1 MTARLRRIA
10 RRSCQVITVGTM
22 VEQIKLFF
30 AANDIIVQFIHG
42 QVFLILG
49 VTMLLQWRQRS
60 QLELAHALPW
70 LAGVGL
76 LEAVATWGN
85 SFIPVQTALFSPEI
99 ILNLRLMQ
107 LLVFLASFLSLLG
120 FGLKL
125 NEPAVAPRVTLIM
138 PMIGFLLLG
147 GLLIAWLLS
156 SSGGTAR
163 FATAEALMRYFL
175 CIPAALLVAYGL
187 RRQSERLVGPL
198 KVGRV
203 IGALR
208 IAGYSFILY
217 ALVEGLLVPP
227 LDAFPAR
234 VLNSLTLYNSVGVP
248 VGILQAAVGAVIA
261 YFFFRALEVFRIE
274 DDRLAQDLE
283 REQSLSAERERI
295 SRDLHDGTIQSIYA
309 AGLMLE
315 GVRHAIDTATA
326 QPDLG
331 EHESEVLGQARVQL
345 DQVMTS
351 LNKTVQGIRSTIYD
365 LRGTTADEDLA
376 RGLVQIV
383 GEFRNRTGVSTRW
396 HTEGRSSMKLT
407 SGQRE
412 QVYQIAREALSN
424 IARHAL
430 ASQVSVELRYDGND
444 NGGRN
449 LRLRI
454 IDNGSGEIPLQG
466 QVGRGLR
473 NMRER
478 ANLLGAT
485 LAIEGS
491 VGKGTVVTLELRDV
505 ENKTTAGR

>member
-1 MTARLRRIA
+1 ML
-10 RRSCQVITVGTM
+10 
-22 VEQIKLFF
+22 EQIKQFF

-42 QVFLILG
+42 QVFLVLG
-49 VTMLLQWRQRS
+49 VTMALQWRQRS
-60 QLELAHALPW
+60 QLELAGALPW

-85 SFIPVQTALFSPEI
+85 SFIPVQSTLFSTAV
-99 ILNLRLMQ
+99 ILDLRLMQ
-107 LLVFLASFLSLLG
+107 LLVYLATFMCLLG

-125 NEPAVAPRVTLIM
+125 HEPDVSPRVTFLV
-138 PMIGFLLLG
+138 PAVGFLLLG
-147 GLLIAWLLS
+147 GLLVSQSLAWPDGIV
-156 SSGGTAR
+156 GGAAH
-163 FATAEALMRYFL
+163 FAVAEALMRYFI
-175 CIPAALLVAYGL
+175 CTPAALLVAYGL

-198 KVGRV
+198 KVGRI

-208 IAGYSFILY
+208 IAGYSFLLY

-227 LDAFPAR
+227 IGAFPAD
-234 VLNSLTLYNSVGVP
+234 VLNSMTVYNAVGVP
-248 VGILQAAVGAVIA
+248 VGILRAAVGAVIA

-274 DDRLAQDLE
+274 YDRLAQDLE

-309 AGLMLE
+309 AGLVLD

-331 EHESEVLGQARVQL
+331 EREGELLGQARVQL

-365 LRGTTADEDLA
+365 LRSTTSDEDLA

-383 GEFRNRTGVSTRW
+383 GEFRNRTGVQTRW
-396 HTEGRSSMKLT
+396 HAEGRPTYKLT
-407 SGQRE
+407 YEQRQ
-412 QVYQIAREALSN
+412 QVYQIVREALN
-424 IARHAL
+424 NVARHAR
-430 ASQVSVELRYDGND
+430 ATQVSVELRYDGC
-444 NGGRN
+444 GGDERAIC
-449 LRLRI
+449 LRV
-454 IDNGSGEIPLQG
+454 IDNGSGKVPSQG

-478 ANLLGAT
+478 AALIGAS
-485 LAIEGS
+485 LDIAGS
-491 VGKGTVVTLELRDV
+491 DGKGTVVTLVLRDV
-505 ENKTTAGR
+505 ENKITVGG